1 MNIRRYIFAFIIA
14 LLIGLGLPLS
24 SSGQRRAPASAAAT
38 VAAFYKLHLSNNT
51 SFTRENIMRKR
62 RWLAPELYK
71 LMLNEF
77 RREDAWVKENPDQVP
92 YFTGDPFTNSQEHPS
107 SYRTGQAEVTGNNA
121 KVDVTLSWTEGGN
134 TVDTRKITVM
144 LRKHGSKWLISNI
157 VSGEGTNA
165 VTDLKAVLSREK
177 YQP

>member
-1 MNIRRYIFAFIIA
+1 
-14 LLIGLGLPLS
+14 
-24 SSGQRRAPASAAAT
+24 
-38 VAAFYKLHLSNNT
+38 
-51 SFTRENIMRKR
+51 MRKR

-107 SYRTGQAEVTGNNA
+107 SHRTGQAEVTGNNA
-121 KVDVTLSWTEGGN
+121 KVDVTLFWAEGGN

-144 LRKHGSKWLISNI
+144 LRKHAGKWLISNI